1 MARTSAL
8 GVMNDTNKAELTELY
23 GELLEGVYKDAVSE
37 QIKNKM
43 YSSDKGAALDNKGK
57 VTVNVNVDR
66 EIVEE
71 IEGKDVQL
79 FGVPDIIA
87 RRTQNHVSSM
97 TADLDSAFFKEAET
111 VAHAVTTA
119 ETDIEE
125 VVEAVIQDIE
135 TTKNEFVDGVDRS
148 QIVLTLTPNVYGK
161 LRNHIDKASVTTADS
176 GEEEIEVFHGV
187 RVFSNTRQTA
197 AAIAMVDGAIAQP
210 VLTNEYKD
218 EPVPLSNAH
227 AVELFYSYG
236 TKAVTPDLVAKLVTL
251 PAKANFG
258 YLSEQDDIL
267 AFMRD
272 EVPKD
277 DNWRVQEV
285 SAKAFDEFC
294 KKIGY
299 KKALSIIDEWLK
311 NNNPNARRAVVEG
324 LHFKVNPK
332 KLSDELPH

>member
-23 GELLEGVYKDAVSE
+23 GELLEGVYKGAVSE

-43 YSSDKGAALDNKGK
+43 YSGDPTTGSVEVPRFKNAAAANYGTARTGGKGAALDNKGK

-111 VAHAVTTA
+111 VAHAVTTT

-125 VVEAVIQDIE
+125 VVEAVIQNIE
-135 TTKNEFVDGVDRS
+135 TTKNEFVDGVDRA

-161 LRNHIDKASVTTADS
+161 LRNHIDKVSVPTADS
-176 GEEEIEVFHGV
+176 GEEEIEMFHGV

-251 PAKANFG
+251 PAKA
-258 YLSEQDDIL
+258 
-267 AFMRD
+267 
-272 EVPKD
+272 K
-277 DNWRVQEV
+277 
-285 SAKAFDEFC
+285 
-294 KKIGY
+294 
-299 KKALSIIDEWLK
+299 
-311 NNNPNARRAVVEG
+311 
-324 LHFKVNPK
+324 
-332 KLSDELPH
+332 